1 MTRRR
6 GTRAPVSCPT
16 VLLPPGT
23 RVARWAALC
32 VPLIL
37 TGVLAPAAMADAPPT
52 ADFDMTV
59 NGRSVSVIKPGTTVT
74 FTDRSTDSDGTIVQR
89 GWDVNGDG
97 VITDPT
103 GPASLSRHFGGPSRT
118 YTIILRVTD
127 SAGNTDEARRT
138 LAVVPPGQ
146 QRPSPRPTPAPA
158 PPPANRAPVSAFGIA
173 PAAPRVGEPVTFSS
187 TARDPDGR
195 IVAYA
200 WDVDGD
206 GRYDDGN
213 GPTTTAT
220 FSSPGNRTVALR
232 VADDRLAV
240 NVAFRT
246 LAVQPATAAAST
258 APAAPS
264 TASPGIA
271 VLPVGAIRPELRQP
285 ELAVRIRGK
294 ILPTT
299 VRVLSLSVKAPTGFK
314 ARVWCVGRGCPFT
327 KAVRRV
333 RNGFA
338 RFTQLQRS
346 LRPGTILRVTVTKP
360 FNWGRYTSLRLRR
373 GAAPDRTDRCLR
385 GESTR
390 PVPCPPPA

>member
-1 MTRRR
+1 M
-6 GTRAPVSCPT
+6 
-16 VLLPPGT
+16 LLSPGT
-23 RVARWAALC
+23 LVARWAALL

-37 TGVLAPAAMADAPPT
+37 TGALAPAAMADAPPH
-52 ADFDMTV
+52 AAFDMTV
-59 NGRSVSVIKPGTTVT
+59 SGRPVTTVKPGTTVT
-74 FTDRSTDSDGTIVQR
+74 FTDRSTDSDGRIVQR

-97 VITDPT
+97 IITDPN
-103 GPASLSRHFGGPSRT
+103 GPASLSRRFSGPARL

-127 SAGNTDEARRT
+127 NAGNTDEARRT

-146 QRPSPRPTPAPA
+146 GPADPPPQPPDP
-158 PPPANRAPVSAFGIA
+158 PPPANRAPVSAFTFS
-173 PAAPRVGEPVTFSS
+173 PASPRVGEPVTFTS

-200 WDVDGD
+200 WDLDGD
-206 GRYDDGN
+206 GRYDDGD
-213 GPTTTAT
+213 GATTQTT
-220 FSSPGNRTVALR
+220 FGSPGGRTVALR

-246 LAVQPATAAAST
+246 LTIPPPDASPGTPT
-258 APAAPS
+258 APT

-271 VLPVGAIRPELRQP
+271 VLPVGAVRPDLRRPELT
-285 ELAVRIRGK
+285 VRIRGK

-333 RNGFA
+333 RKGFA
-338 RFTQLQRS
+338 RFTQLRRS
-346 LRPGTILRVTVTKP
+346 LRPGTIIRVTVTKP
-360 FNWGRYTSLRLRR
+360 LNWGRYTSLRLRR
-373 GAAPDRTDRCLR
+373 GAAPDRKDRCLR

-390 PVPCPPPA
+390 PVICPRPA

>member
-1 MTRRR
+1 MTRRLSAR
-6 GTRAPVSCPT
+6 TPVSSGS

-23 RVARWAALC
+23 RVARWAALFAS
-32 VPLIL
+32 LIL

-59 NGRSVSVIKPGTTVT
+59 NGRSVTVIKPGTTVT

-97 VITDPT
+97 VITDPS
-103 GPASLSRHFGGPSRT
+103 GPASLTRHFGGPPRT

-127 SAGNTDEARRT
+127 NAGNTDEARKT

-146 QRPSPRPTPAPA
+146 QNRPQPAPAPA

-206 GRYDDGN
+206 GKYDDGN
-213 GPTTTAT
+213 GPTTTTT
-220 FSSPGNRTVALR
+220 FSTPGNRTVALR

-246 LAVQPATAAAST
+246 LAIQPAAAGAST
-258 APAAPS
+258 VPAAPS

-299 VRVLSLSVKAPTGFK
+299 VRVLSLSVRAPTGFK
-314 ARVWCVGRGCPFT
+314 ARVWCDGRGCPFS

-333 RNGFA
+333 RHGFA
-338 RFTQLQRS
+338 RFTQLERS
-346 LRPGTILRVTVTKP
+346 LRPGTILRVTVTKA

-390 PVPCPPPA
+390 PVICPKPA

>member
-1 MTRRR
+1 
-6 GTRAPVSCPT
+6 

-23 RVARWAALC
+23 RVARWAAFI

-37 TGVLAPAAMADAPPT
+37 AGLLAPAAMADAPPT

-97 VITDPT
+97 VITDPN
-103 GPASLSRHFGGPSRT
+103 GPASLSRHFGGPPRT

-127 SAGNTDEARRT
+127 NAGNTAEARKT

-146 QRPSPRPTPAPA
+146 QSQ
-158 PPPANRAPVSAFGIA
+158 PPPPPPPGAANRAPVSAFTLS
-173 PAAPRVGEPVTFSS
+173 PASPRVGEPVTFNS
-187 TARDPDGR
+187 TARDPDGS

-200 WDVDGD
+200 WDLDGD
-206 GRYDDGN
+206 GKYDDGT
-213 GPTTTAT
+213 GASVQTTFLT
-220 FSSPGNRTVALR
+220 PGGRTVALR
-232 VADDRLAV
+232 VADDKLAV

-246 LAVQPATAAAST
+246 LMVQPA
-258 APAAPS
+258 APAAATTSAPA

-271 VLPVGAIRPELRQP
+271 VLPVGAVRPQLRQP
-285 ELAVRIRGK
+285 ELTVRIRGK

-314 ARVWCVGRGCPFT
+314 ARVWCAGRGCPFS

-338 RFTQLQRS
+338 RFSQLQRT
-346 LRPGTILRVTVTKP
+346 LRPGTIIRVTVTKP
-360 FNWGRYTSLRLRR
+360 DNWGRYTSLRLRR
-373 GAAPDRTDRCLR
+373 GAAPDRMDRCLR

-390 PVPCPPPA
+390 PVRCPPPA